1 MVDHFI
7 PTGGI
12 ISGKEDFMF
21 HFRLT
26 QAGVIELYVEIEDK
40 AYGMMLDTEA
50 VSKLDGMIAERY
62 RRFMN

>member
-1 MVDHFI
+1 
-7 PTGGI
+7 
-12 ISGKEDFMF
+12 MF

-40 AYGMMLDTEA
+40 AYGMMLDTES